1 MSKKI
6 DIKKDLDYLQF
17 QKLRKEKKSGLG
29 AIMSFLK
36 KNIQPKYSV
45 EVMDKNIIKVGS
57 FLFHSKLVSGSLYC
71 WRSKL

>member
-17 QKLRKEKKSGLG
+17 QKLRKEKKSGFG

-36 KNIQPKYSV
+36 KNVQPRYSV
-45 EVMDKNIIKVGS
+45 EVMDRNIIKV
-57 FLFHSKLVSGSLYC
+57 
-71 WRSKL
+71 R